1 MKSFAFAMF
10 NLAMVLAL
18 WGGIGFSV
26 IGLDDLASDPKAT
39 PTCDGKIM
47 SPGDFCLVTGASS
60 YTYSSKL
67 VDQRA
72 AKDRAYQTIG
82 IGVVLLV
89 SAVLWF
95 ITKGALK
102 RRGVEL

>member
-1 MKSFAFAMF
+1 
-10 NLAMVLAL
+10 
-18 WGGIGFSV
+18 
-26 IGLDDLASDPKAT
+26 
-39 PTCDGKIM
+39 M

-60 YTYSSKL
+60 YSYSSKL

-72 AKDRAYQTIG
+72 AEDGVYQTIG

-95 ITKGALK
+95 ITRA
-102 RRGVEL
+102 R